1 MREEIQSCTQGV
13 ERVCQEVETLEG
25 ELAVRNVKM
34 VDEEVEARLL
44 CLRETILEQ
53 QNQQLLA
60 ANQTMASELVTL
72 HNISLQLII
81 FSLFSTA
88 SRKVEIGI

>member
-1 MREEIQSCTQGV
+1 MREEIQTCTQGV
-13 ERVCQEVETLEG
+13 ERVRQEVETLEG

-60 ANQTMASELVTL
+60 TNQTMASELVTL
-72 HNISLQLII
+72 HNISLQ
-81 FSLFSTA
+81 
-88 SRKVEIGI
+88 